1 MQLRYLKDLAVTLIV
16 IIFLVLG
23 VRLYTNYYKMK
34 NVPEHSIH
42 SKESVSDALLTDIKA
57 IESSIQDRK
66 EFVFTITRD
75 PLRQGNIIK
84 DKLDLEREVLESV
97 RNTFRLSSTS
107 VLENGKKY
115 ATIEYRDQNYY
126 ATIGDTVEGR
136 RIVDIGENWIKY
148 YYGGN
153 TVTAYLAPRPPMPDF
168 DAMNVKNT
176 DNTGNW

>member
-1 MQLRYLKDLAVTLIV
+1 MQLRYVKDFAITLIV

-34 NVPEHSIH
+34 TIPSQSIH
-42 SKESVSDALLTDIKA
+42 SKESVSDSLLTKIKG
-57 IESSIQDRK
+57 IEKSIQDRK
-66 EFVFTITRD
+66 QFVFTINRD

-84 DKLDLEREVLESV
+84 DKLDLEREFLESV

-107 VLENGKKY
+107 ILDNGHKF

-126 ATIGDTVEGR
+126 ATIGDVIEGR
-136 RIVDIGENWIKY
+136 RITDIGDNWIKY

-153 TVTAYLAPRPPMPDF
+153 VVTTYLAPRPAMPDF
-168 DAMNVKNT
+168 DKMNASDT
-176 DNTGNW
+176 SGNW

>member
-16 IIFLVLG
+16 IVFLVLG

-34 NVPEHSIH
+34 SVPEHSIH
-42 SKESVSDALLTDIKA
+42 SKESVSDSLLIKIKA
-57 IESSIQDRK
+57 IENSIQDRK
-66 EFVFTITRD
+66 EFVFNITRD

-84 DKLDLEREVLESV
+84 DKLDLEREFIESV
-97 RNTFRLSSTS
+97 KNTFRLSSTS
-107 VLENGKKY
+107 ILENGKKF

-126 ATIGDTVEGR
+126 ATVGETVEGR
-136 RIVDIGENWIKY
+136 RIIDIGDNWIKY

-168 DAMNVKNT
+168 DKMEA
-176 DNTGNW
+176 NTGTSGNW